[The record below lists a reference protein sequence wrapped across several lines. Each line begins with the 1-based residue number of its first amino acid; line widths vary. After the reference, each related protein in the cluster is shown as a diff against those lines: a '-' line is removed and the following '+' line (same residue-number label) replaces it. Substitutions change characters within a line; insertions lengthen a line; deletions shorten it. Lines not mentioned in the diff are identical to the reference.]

1 MTDKAYKKLLITSL
15 VIALLLTIAHAAYAV
30 YAYQNS
36 SIIYFIT
43 KEWW

>member
-1 MTDKAYKKLLITSL
+1 MKDKVYIKIL
-15 VIALLLTIAHAAYAV
+15 VAIVTICLALTIAHTIYAV